1 MPPGGEVQP
10 ADGPVSPVG
19 RHHPPG
25 TPARPRGRRVQRGPR
40 QHVGRGGRA
49 AGGLVP
55 ALAPAPHARAAPAPR
70 AARRPADQV
79 GQDERTMRTSVTGP
93 GMCTARWLLYYMY
106 YAYLSYWTGHVYRTL
121 ACGCCH
127 VMLWGVMT
135 PHVPDELLFIT
146 IRNTF

>member
-79 GQDERTMRTSVTGP
+79 GQDERTVRGAATAHSMTHFAAHF
-93 GMCTARWLLYYMY
+93 TARG
-106 YAYLSYWTGHVYRTL
+106 AGTSHFTVRGAGTAHFTHVEFT
-121 ACGCCH
+121 H
-127 VMLWGVMT
+127 VTHVTHVT
-135 PHVPDELLFIT
+135 PHAKFT
-146 IRNTF
+146 RHS